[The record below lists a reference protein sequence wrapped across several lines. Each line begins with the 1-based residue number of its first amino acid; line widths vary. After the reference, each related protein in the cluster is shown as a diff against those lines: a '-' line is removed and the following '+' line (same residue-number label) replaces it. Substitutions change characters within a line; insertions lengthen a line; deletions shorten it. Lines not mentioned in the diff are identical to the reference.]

1 MKRSVS
7 LWDSVFYRLWRNAPA
22 NGFPDRSFAL
32 VAVMQFVWA
41 MLPLLIAVNLTIK
54 RIALPI
60 PIFPD
65 IIGGAAICLFAAFIL
80 YCGVRYTEK
89 RYRDLHKTIS
99 TLPFHKWKTLR
110 SRTTHTLWL
119 SAAVFIADI
128 LLVFRLA
135 TQ

>member
-32 VAVMQFVWA
+32 VAIMQLVCA
-41 MLPLLIAVNLTIK
+41 MLPLLVIGNLVVK

-60 PIFPD
+60 YPD
-65 IIGGAAICLFAAFIL
+65 IIGGVSIGLFTVLIL
-80 YCGVRYTEK
+80 YCGMRYTEK
-89 RYRDLHKTIS
+89 RYRDLHRTIS
-99 TLPFHKWKTLR
+99 ALPFHKWKTLR
-110 SRTTHTLWL
+110 SRTTHALWL
-119 SAAVFIADI
+119 SAAAVIADI